1 MSFELEKS
9 IGILQRTPDVLE
21 VMLSGLS
28 EEWTR
33 VNEGGQ
39 SWSPYDIVGHLL
51 HGERTDWIARMEI
64 ILSDMPDKRFA
75 PFDRF
80 AQFDESKGKSLEK
93 LLAEFKE
100 ERKKSIRTLLSKK
113 IDEQMLSLEGIHP
126 KFGRVTLRQLL
137 STWVTHDLAHVAQ
150 IARVMAK
157 QYKEE
162 VGPWIEFLPILTSK

>member
-1 MSFELEKS
+1 MPFELEKS
-9 IGILQRTPDVLE
+9 IEILQRTPGVLE

-28 EEWTR
+28 EEWTG
-33 VNEGGQ
+33 VNEGGD

-64 ILSDMPDKRFA
+64 ILSDMPDKRFT

-80 AQFDESKGKSLEK
+80 AQFDESKGKSLEM

-100 ERKKSIRTLLSKK
+100 ERKKSIRTLLSRK
-113 IDEQMLSLEGIHP
+113 INEQMLAFEGIHP
-126 KFGRVTLRQLL
+126 KFGKVTLRQLL
-137 STWVTHDLAHVAQ
+137 STWVAHDLAHLAQ